1 MATLGKVTDLD
12 PVKTESLKMRTSIL
26 NRLEIF
32 KVYYESVHKEPIDK
46 SHLINELVKAFM
58 EQDRDFLK
66 FEANHK
72 PVSP

>member
-12 PVKTESLKMRTSIL
+12 PIKTEPLKMRTSIL
-26 NRLEIF
+26 NRLEVF
-32 KVYYESVHKEPIDK
+32 RAYYTVMHKEPIDK

-58 EQDRDFLK
+58 DQDKEFLK

-72 PVSP
+72 PAA